1 MNCNTLVWFKTKYDG
16 DNIFSKWVLPFLSP
30 CFVHLKGIILSLKVQ
45 FILITTL
52 IEFDFC
58 EPSSWGLVMQ
68 NQETVWDRQD

>member
-1 MNCNTLVWFKTKYDG
+1 
-16 DNIFSKWVLPFLSP
+16 
-30 CFVHLKGIILSLKVQ
+30 LKVQ

-68 NQETVWDRQD
+68 NQETV